1 MSDAFRRGEPIPLGV
16 MTNAVVTAAA
26 NPNAI
31 VASAQK
37 MTGSLSDHL
46 IQNRQWQREV
56 WDFYHAMGEF
66 YYGITWL
73 SSMCSRVRLQIGKKV
88 DGKTE
93 PEIIKPDEA
102 TGNDLKAC
110 LALSSLSGGIGGH
123 AAILK
128 SLVVQ
133 LSVPGEGYLVGEQNT
148 DESQQLLPAVWCTKS
163 SDELRRKEIDEG
175 KNSVRR
181 DPSRGID
188 PLAQERRPSPFEIM
202 VEEGRWRRLAP
213 DSLVCRI
220 WNPDEQYSFRASSAA
235 LAALPILRE
244 LDLLNRRII
253 SELISRLVMNGFLV
267 LPEEMT
273 FNSRPEF
280 KDAADPFIAEMIDIA
295 AKAIKTPGSAAAAIP
310 IPIKVPG
317 AFADKIQHIKIAE
330 YLDPKLMESR
340 DKAIKRLATTLNMPS
355 EVLLGVADVNHWTA
369 WQIDEQGV
377 KAHIVPVI
385 EVVCQ
390 GLTSGFLRPTLT
402 ADGVPE
408 IEAIEYVIWHDESE
422 ITAKPDLT
430 VASKDAYD
438 RGELSGEGYRRESGL
453 DEDDKPDDKEL
464 RRMVLVRLA
473 LQGNTTAIGELFPDL
488 KEAMTPT
495 PAPGYDPETG
505 APLAPVGPDGS
516 LAYRN
521 QSKSSPAD
529 ASNVTKQAPPTNGKV
544 PATAGA

>member
-1 MSDAFRRGEPIPLGV
+1 MSDAFRRGDPIPLGV
-16 MTNAVVTAAA
+16 MTNAVLTAASPTTESA
-26 NPNAI
+26 L

-37 MTGSLSDHL
+37 MTGSLTDHL

-73 SSMCSRVRLQIGKKV
+73 SSMCSRVRLQVGKKV
-88 DGKTE
+88 DGATE
-93 PEIIKPDEA
+93 PEIIKPVEA
-102 TGNDLKAC
+102 QGNDLKAC
-110 LALSSLSGGIGGH
+110 EALSTLSGGIGGH

-148 DESQQLLPAVWCTKS
+148 DDVSQQLLPAVWCTKS
-163 SDELRRKEIDEG
+163 SDELRRKEVGDNG
-175 KNSVRR
+175 NSTRR

-188 PLAQERRPSPFEIM
+188 PLSQERKPSPFEIM
-202 VEEGRWRRLAP
+202 IEEGRWRRLAD

-220 WNPDEQYSFRASSAA
+220 WNPDEQYSFRAASAA
-235 LAALPILRE
+235 LPALPILRE

-253 SELISRLVMNGFLV
+253 SELISRLAMNGFLAI
-267 LPEEMT
+267 PDEMT
-273 FNSRPEF
+273 FIGRPEF
-280 KDAADPFIAEMIDIA
+280 KDAADPFIAEIIDIA
-295 AKAIKTPGSAAAAIP
+295 SKAIKTPGSAAAALP
-310 IPIKVPG
+310 IPLRVPG
-317 AFADKIQHIKIAE
+317 QFVDKIQHIKIAD

-377 KAHIVPVI
+377 KAHIVPII

-390 GLTSGFLRPTLT
+390 GLTVGFLRPMLI
-402 ADGVPE
+402 ADGMSA
-408 IEAIEYVIWHDESE
+408 IEAAEYVIWHDESE

-430 VASKDAYD
+430 TASKDAYD

-464 RRMVLVRLA
+464 KRMVLIKLA
-473 LQGNTTAIGELFPDL
+473 MQGNTAAIGELFPEL
-488 KEAMTPT
+488 KDIMAPT
-495 PAPGYDPETG
+495 PPPGYDPQSG
-505 APLAPVGPDGS
+505 APLAPVLPDGS
-516 LAYRN
+516 PAKPP
-521 QSKSSPAD
+521 STTETKS
-529 ASNVTKQAPPTNGKV
+529 PPPGANGGANGRV